1 MESTHVKRKD
11 RKGRLNKKSLFPFRF
26 EMANSSKR
34 ICACQTIYTS
44 PQFPFQIQSIQFKMS
59 SIKQLIVN
67 AIIKVSGENPALD
80 REGEPSAI
88 EARDD
93 FIKRLLAELFPEDP
107 TVPVAT
113 PKKTKKTKKT
123 KTEEVVVV
131 KSDDDVPPPLEKV
144 PEVEAEP
151 APEAPKKVKKTKKT
165 EEAPVQVEVVTEA
178 PATESPGKKKR
189 APMTEEAK
197 AAMKAKRDA
206 TIAAKKAGEPVSPA
220 EPVVETSGSN
230 AAAGAAPAPE
240 AAEPVKEKKVRKP
253 KAEKPAEDS
262 NLAKVDPTWRKHL
275 KHADKDHAKDLEPEL
290 LKDLNALSKDDF
302 NAKKAEE
309 HVADFIASRVTKA
322 VESDGK
328 VEADLIVVDFNG
340 KEYFVN
346 PETKRVYEGEGTC
359 DAEGNWT
366 NYKGVGYVGMAA
378 FADMTVDDE

>member
-1 MESTHVKRKD
+1 
-11 RKGRLNKKSLFPFRF
+11 
-26 EMANSSKR
+26 
-34 ICACQTIYTS
+34 
-44 PQFPFQIQSIQFKMS
+44 MS

-67 AIIKVSGENPALD
+67 AIIKVSTANPALD
-80 REGEPSAI
+80 REGEPSA
-88 EARDD
+88 EQARDD
-93 FIKRLLAELFPEDP
+93 FIKLLIAELFPEDP
-107 TVPVAT
+107 AVPAPS
-113 PKKTKKTKKT
+113 PKKTKKVKKEK

-144 PEVEAEP
+144 PDVEPVAVVEP
-151 APEAPKKVKKTKKT
+151 APA
-165 EEAPVQVEVVTEA
+165 A
-178 PATESPGKKKR
+178 ESPGKKKR

-197 AAMKAKRDA
+197 AAMKAKREA
-206 TIAAKKAGEPVSPA
+206 TLAAKKAAAGGEAVSPA
-220 EPVVETSGSN
+220 PEPSVLETTGSN
-230 AAAGAAPAPE
+230 AAAGGGAAP
-240 AAEPVKEKKVRKP
+240 EPVKEKKPRKP
-253 KAEKPAEDS
+253 KAEKPADDA
-262 NLAKVDPTWRKHL
+262 NIAKIDPTWRKHL

-290 LKDLNALSKDDF
+290 LKFLNALSKDDF

-322 VESDGK
+322 AASDGK